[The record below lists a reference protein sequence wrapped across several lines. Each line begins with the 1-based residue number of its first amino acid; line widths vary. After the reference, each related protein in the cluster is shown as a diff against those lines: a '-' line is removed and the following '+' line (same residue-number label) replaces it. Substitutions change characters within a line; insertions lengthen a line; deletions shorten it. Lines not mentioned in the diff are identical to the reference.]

1 MGSDEYHPIEKKGS
15 NLTEAGGIGYFI
27 VDSIDTMQI
36 MGLQEEYESAR
47 NWVANKQSFERDGNF
62 NTFEVRTSFPIYAFR
77 ELTCRQT
84 TIRVL
89 GGLLSAY
96 HFSDDDPIFLERAQD
111 LADRLL
117 TAFDTPSGL
126 PKPMVNLKMRTGV
139 NEAGYASLVSTAE
152 ASTLQLELR
161 YLSFLTDNDEY
172 WRKAEKVKYIRFD
185 CYPHL
190 TFPSRS

>member
-1 MGSDEYHPIEKKGS
+1 MHETG
-15 NLTEAGGIGYFI
+15 
-27 VDSIDTMQI
+27 
-36 MGLQEEYESAR
+36 
-47 NWVANKQSFERDGNF
+47 W
-62 NTFEVRTSFPIYAFR
+62 RTSNPSSAMEILIPLRSDFFSHLPFL
-77 ELTCRQT
+77 ELTYHQT

-117 TAFDTPSGL
+117 PAFDTPSGL
-126 PKPMVNLKMRTGV
+126 PKSMVNLKMRTGV

-172 WRKAEKVKYIRFD
+172 WHKAEKVKFMRFD
-185 CYPHL
+185 L
-190 TFPSRS
+190 LSTFDVSV